1 MALDSNVVASN
12 LFNVWNTTF
21 TSSTSLVNIAKIID
35 DGFQMA
41 TVSAPNF
48 TIVVAAG
55 SLVFPT
61 TIVNG
66 VEIVTPLDIATAC
79 SNYWAL
85 TILTDG
91 TPQSCDNIDSVVNDA
106 NKIIEPITSGLIAL
120 ASSKTL
126 SLPPYLDFVNIIFDN
141 VKTIIWTIEESDST
155 CNSTLTG
162 TVS

>member
-1 MALDSNVVASN
+1 MALDSSLVASQ
-12 LFNVWNTTF
+12 LYDVWNTTF
-21 TSSTSLVNIAKIID
+21 TSSTSLANIAKIID

-48 TIVVAAG
+48 TIVVATG
-55 SLVFPT
+55 TLVFPT

-66 VEIVTPLDIATAC
+66 VEVVTPLDIATAC

-85 TILTDG
+85 TILPDG
-91 TPQSCDNIDSVVNDA
+91 EPQSCNGIDSVVNDA
-106 NKIIEPITSGLIAL
+106 SKIIAPIESGLINL

-126 SLPPYLDFVNIIFDN
+126 STPPYLDFVNIIFDN
-141 VKTIIWTIEESDST
+141 VKTIIWSIEESDST
-155 CNSTLTG
+155 CNTTLTG